1 MVFSGGIFPC
11 RSTPHFLAL
20 SWWSRWR
27 QFSPGPDAMLVLRAT
42 LGGGQ
47 ACGFATLLGVQ
58 IGLLGHL
65 AAAVFGISLLVLAAP
80 LALQGVALAGA
91 LYLCWLGYR
100 NIREGFRRDA
110 DDGGAL
116 NRARAKP
123 FRPGACC
130 RDGILTNL
138 LNPKVILLFI
148 ALMPGFVA
156 PDRAPVLVQLALLGT
171 TIIIINTLWQ
181 GALVLAAARA
191 RRWLARPSVQRG
203 LALSAGLVFLAFAG
217 VMVAEFVAA
226 PL

>member
-1 MVFSGGIFPC
+1 M
-11 RSTPHFLAL
+11 
-20 SWWSRWR
+20 
-27 QFSPGPDAMLVLRAT
+27 
-42 LGGGQ
+42 
-47 ACGFATLLGVQ
+47 
-58 IGLLGHL
+58 
-65 AAAVFGISLLVLAAP
+65 FGISLLVQAAP

-181 GALVLAAARA
+181 GALVLAARRA

>member
-1 MVFSGGIFPC
+1 MPLDPALFGS
-11 RSTPHFLAL
+11 FLVVAL
-20 SWWSRWR
+20 ASIL
-27 QFSPGPDAMLVLRAT
+27 SPGPDTMLVLRAT

-47 ACGFATLLGVQ
+47 TCGFATLLGVQ

-100 NIREGFRRDA
+100 NIREGFRRHT
-110 DDGGAL
+110 DDGASLGHAP
-116 NRARAKP
+116 AKP
-123 FRPGACC
+123 FRPGASC

-156 PDRAPVLVQLALLGT
+156 PDRAPVPVQLALLGT

-181 GALVLAAARA
+181 GALVLAAGRA